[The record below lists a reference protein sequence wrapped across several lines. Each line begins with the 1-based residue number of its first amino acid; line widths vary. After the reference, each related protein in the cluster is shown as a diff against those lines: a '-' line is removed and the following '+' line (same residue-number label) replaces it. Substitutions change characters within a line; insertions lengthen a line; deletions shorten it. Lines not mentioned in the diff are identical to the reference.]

1 MVKEGLDIKS
11 SQEEQ
16 GLLLVDELGKE
27 VLYLVRNNSEQS
39 VRGFRFRGQA
49 RKAGVAI
56 GR

>member
-11 SQEEQ
+11 RQEEQ

-39 VRGFRFRGQA
+39 VRGFRFIGQA
-49 RKAGVAI
+49 RNTGVAI